1 MRKQHSLGKVTD
13 VDYEY
18 RTDIRDN
25 EALRASFNALTRR
38 VFGFDF
44 AGWHAGGWWA
54 KEHTGYAPHALV
66 RDGEVIANV
75 SLTPLALDI
84 AGERLHALQLGTV
97 MTDPAWR
104 GQGLQRV
111 LMERALEGAA
121 DHYDMIYLYANDS
134 VMDFYPKFGFAPA
147 MEYAFSRAMPQ
158 GIGAAARQADMD
170 SAADQARLLALYGQ
184 GNPFSLATAPEETGL
199 LMFYCGDF
207 MKDNVYFI
215 DALSAAAVAEY
226 DGDALLLSDVF
237 CPAGTALEDVL
248 RALARPGVQRV
259 IFGFTPKDA
268 ADMTCAPIEEDG
280 GLFVMKGLRNPFAE
294 RKMRLP
300 ELSHT

>member
-1 MRKQHSLGKVTD
+1 M
-13 VDYEY
+13 DYEY
-18 RTDIRDN
+18 RTDIRDDD
-25 EALRASFNALTRR
+25 ALRASFNALTRR

-44 AGWHAGGWWA
+44 AAWYDGGWWQA
-54 KEHTGYAPHALV
+54 EYTGYVPRALT
-66 RDGEVIANV
+66 REGEVVANV
-75 SLTPLALDI
+75 SLTPLTFRI
-84 AGERLHALQLGTV
+84 GGETLRAVQLGTV
-97 MTDPAWR
+97 MTAPEHR
-104 GQGLQRV
+104 GEGLQRR
-111 LMERALEGAA
+111 LMERVLDEARERA
-121 DHYDMIYLYANDS
+121 DMIYLYANDS

-147 MEYAFSRAMPQ
+147 MEYAFSRALPR
-158 GIGAAARQADMD
+158 GIGPAARQADMD

-199 LMFYCGDF
+199 LMFYCGGF

-259 IFGFTPKDA
+259 TFGFTPKDA
-268 ADMTCAPIEEDG
+268 TDMTCAPIEEDG